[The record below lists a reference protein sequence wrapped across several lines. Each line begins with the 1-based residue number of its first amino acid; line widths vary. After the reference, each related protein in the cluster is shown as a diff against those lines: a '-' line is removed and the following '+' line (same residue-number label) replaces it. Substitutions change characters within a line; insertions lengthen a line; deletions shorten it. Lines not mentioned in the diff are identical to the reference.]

1 MPNVETILRE
11 HVTLNVDC
19 IDRLYLNGYVP
30 RLQRPENL
38 WWFLHEHRGNPVV
51 SPVLLKHM
59 VDSFF
64 RRWLRRLPHP
74 FTAADRRAGMRYQLS
89 ILQMEVSLT
98 QVFERS
104 LHGREFFEEVIR
116 DNLDVGRP
124 DRVQL
129 LFQRRIRTAPSPPRP
144 SSASCSPRWT
154 MVSAPPPCA

>member
-59 VDSFF
+59 VDSFVASIREF
-64 RRWLRRLPHP
+64 AERQAIPIVHFERGQRKEEIARRYGTLQGEGRSGVERSGAGDGRFVPRLPEGPETPPAH
-74 FTAADRRAGMRYQLS
+74 AARRARA
-89 ILQMEVSLT
+89 
-98 QVFERS
+98 
-104 LHGREFFEEVIR
+104 
-116 DNLDVGRP
+116 
-124 DRVQL
+124 L
-129 LFQRRIRTAPSPPRP
+129 LFLLSRAARRQS
-144 SSASCSPRWT
+144 
-154 MVSAPPPCA
+154 V